1 METDLRKK
9 KKEMDK
15 VVIIAEAGV
24 NHNGKIDLA
33 KEMIEKAK
41 KAGADYV
48 KFQTFIPENLVSK
61 YAAKAEYQKKATD
74 AAESQLEMIRRLTLT
89 FDEFIKLKKY
99 SDELGIGFIST
110 PFDIDSIYFLET
122 LDMDFWKIPSGE
134 ITNLPYLEVIART
147 ERKVVLSTGM
157 SSLNEIQAAVEILEK
172 NGTKDIILLHCTT
185 QYPAPYEDVNLRAMN
200 QINET
205 IKKKVGYS
213 DHTMGIEIPIA
224 AAALGAVIIEKHF
237 TLDRN
242 MEGPDHKASLE
253 PEELKKMIDA
263 IRNLELAMGNGEK
276 AVAFSEKQNKAVA
289 RKSIVAKIN
298 IQKGD
303 LFSEDNLTIKR
314 PGTGISPMKWYEV
327 LGKSANRDYL
337 KDEIIEV

>member
-48 KFQTFIPENLVSK
+48 KFQTFIPENMVSK

-303 LFSEDNLTIKR
+303 LYSEDNLTIKR

-337 KDEIIEV
+337 KDEMIEV

>member
-1 METDLRKK
+1 
-9 KKEMDK
+9 MDK

-48 KFQTFIPENLVSK
+48 KFQTFIPENMVSK

-303 LFSEDNLTIKR
+303 LYSEDNLTIKR

-337 KDEIIEV
+337 KDEMIEV